1 MGVGLFLLSRYS
13 IRHPQLTVT
22 GSYFKR
28 RRLIT
33 NQVIEKELEDGGLI
47 ISARVGHVNQILPIV
62 RYWIPNIRI
71 ISPESLQVEMDKG
84 LEDYLKQNES
94 PRP

>member
-1 MGVGLFLLSRYS
+1 M
-13 IRHPQLTVT
+13 T